1 MGQNLEGLNLMMQS
15 NFQQRDGSSFT
26 EDVQPSVPIIQN
38 PREQDWTWQSN
49 SLPNAVPIFIEG
61 PQLGGVSLYQNTLQ
75 VPIIQNLG
83 GQDWTWQSNL
93 QPRHAHATNMEPIL
107 VVTGG
112 TNSLGADIMEEQSDK
127 KTTDKTDL
135 SQSKSAIRSR
145 GYRAKKQK
153 LEETN
158 KVEIDRLRKLND
170 GHKKFEE
177 EKNVEI
183 ERLRKENDAYK
194 KLEEENKV
202 KIEKLCKEIDAYKK
216 IEEENKVE
224 IERLLEEN
232 ATYKVSKIARLPE
245 PTDQRVHCTRQLM
258 KNMEEEQRSQLDR
271 IKKAQEEMKDQLAK
285 MIELMMNFSK
295 GKRAVGDL
303 APVENQSIDNLRNDQ
318 PCLPRYASS
327 HAQTSQRVYPQMA
340 PLVGGFPYAYYNFS
354 PSLGPQQVQGQFGL
368 NLGMNFTKSVLVPD
382 VDDLKEQERLKKNS
396 LEIIENDNVKKKNDL
411 LEERLCAVERVDR
424 FGTMDATEL
433 CSVPDVNLVEEM
445 KRPRKEI
452 NTYQVELGWLRKKRE
467 ECKGKEYRRRTIKT
481 LESLLVQNSCIL
493 IIRENTSSLEA
504 KPKMLTA
511 QCMLKAHNEG
521 VKIPLQNMVVKIEDN
536 ALYINSKK
544 PDMN

>member
-26 EDVQPSVPIIQN
+26 EDVQPSGASQYQNTLQVNQVPIIQN

-145 GYRAKKQK
+145 GYRAKKQ
-153 LEETN
+153 
-158 KVEIDRLRKLND
+158 
-170 GHKKFEE
+170 
-177 EKNVEI
+177 
-183 ERLRKENDAYK
+183 
-194 KLEEENKV
+194 
-202 KIEKLCKEIDAYKK
+202 K

>member
-26 EDVQPSVPIIQN
+26 GDVQPSVPIIQN
-38 PREQDWTWQSN
+38 PRGQDWTWQSN
-49 SLPNAVPIFIEG
+49 LPPNAVPIFIEG
-61 PQLGGVSLYQNTLQ
+61 PQLGGASLYQNTLQ
-75 VPIIQNLG
+75 VPIIQNPG

-93 QPRHAHATNMEPIL
+93 QPRHAHATNMEPIS

-153 LEETN
+153 
-158 KVEIDRLRKLND
+158 
-170 GHKKFEE
+170 FEE

-216 IEEENKVE
+216 IEEKNKVE

-245 PTDQRVHCTRQLM
+245 PTDQRVHYTRQLM

-271 IKKAQEEMKDQLAK
+271 IEKAQEEMKDQLAK
-285 MIELMMNFSK
+285 MIELMMNFNK

-303 APVENQSIDNLRNDQ
+303 APAENQSIDNLRNDQ
-318 PCLPRYASS
+318 PCLPRYAPS

-368 NLGMNFTKSVLVPD
+368 NLGMNLTKPILVPD

-396 LEIIENDNVKKKNDL
+396 LEIVENDNVKKKNDL

-424 FGTMDATEL
+424 FETMDATEL
-433 CSVPDVNLVEEM
+433 CLVPDVNLVEEM

-452 NTYQVELGWLRKKRE
+452 NTYQVKFSTFK
-467 ECKGKEYRRRTIKT
+467 CYR
-481 LESLLVQNSCIL
+481 
-493 IIRENTSSLEA
+493 
-504 KPKMLTA
+504 
-511 QCMLKAHNEG
+511 
-521 VKIPLQNMVVKIEDN
+521 
-536 ALYINSKK
+536 
-544 PDMN
+544 